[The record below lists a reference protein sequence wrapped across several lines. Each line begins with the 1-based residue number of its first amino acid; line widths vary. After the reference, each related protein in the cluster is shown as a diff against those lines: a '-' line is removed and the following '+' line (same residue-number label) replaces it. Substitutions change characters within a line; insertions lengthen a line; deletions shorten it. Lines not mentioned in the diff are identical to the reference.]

1 MESGRRQKP
10 AAFLFQRNPASDFVS
25 SVSFARTG
33 SLACF
38 TILAICAAPCYNGVS
53 LLNMFRVR
61 RSFP

>member
-10 AAFLFQRNPASDFVS
+10 AAFRIQRKPASGFVS
-25 SVSFARTG
+25 SASFARTG

-61 RSFP
+61 RCFP